1 MKLTDQTEAHLE
13 TNYTPSFS
21 PSPQIQ
27 SALQAGSIE
36 DSVVNTEVYAF
47 RMGSLL
53 VFFRVYLDRRKL
65 MQDYELRLLPNVNH
79 KLIGLDSLE
88 PRKAGEKEE
97 EWLAKL
103 VQNRLKHGIGQLNL
117 IGADSLVFLTNSILV
132 SLNYTDP
139 ILNPKDDHFVN
150 ERLLGDRVLGSR
162 SDLDTAERA
171 LNSLMNLNNLNS
183 VYGHKNKTLRG
194 RINLATANL
203 SDRKEHTKAVKKLNG
218 ADGGGVNSVSI
229 SSNGAIA
236 GSSSTTSSTTT
247 QPSTTKAVVEIFTNT
262 PSYATTSTLKQTI
275 TMRPIIQRF
284 TTQSSPADRFNH
296 SSFLYSSP
304 ALNRV
309 HTNRLDKPQLFNS
322 LLSSST
328 ATLSTTSSPTGN
340 SSCLLS

>member
-1 MKLTDQTEAHLE
+1 M
-13 TNYTPSFS
+13 
-21 PSPQIQ
+21 
-27 SALQAGSIE
+27 
-36 DSVVNTEVYAF
+36 VNTEVYAF

-65 MQDYELRLLPNVNH
+65 MQDYALRLLPNVNH

-88 PRKAGEKEE
+88 PRRVGEKEE

-103 VQNRLKHGIGQLNL
+103 VQNRLKYGIGQLNL
-117 IGADSLVFLTNSILV
+117 IGSDSLVFLTNSILV
-132 SLNYTDP
+132 SLNYTDS

-171 LNSLMNLNNLNS
+171 LNSLMNLNS

-194 RINLATANL
+194 RINLAAANL
-203 SDRKEHTKAVKKLNG
+203 SDRKEHTKAVKKLSDGSG
-218 ADGGGVNSVSI
+218 ASGGVNSVSI
-229 SSNGAIA
+229 SSNGQMS
-236 GSSSTTSSTTT
+236 SSSTSTTT
-247 QPSTTKAVVEIFTNT
+247 QPSTTKPVVEIFTNT

-284 TTQSSPADRFNH
+284 TTQSSPDKFNH

-304 ALNRV
+304 ALNRA

-328 ATLSTTSSPTGN
+328 ATLSTTGSPTGN
-340 SSCLLS
+340 SSCLFAFLIKNSNSSISFIPEHSRTLFVSHCPAPSKPPNR

>member
-1 MKLTDQTEAHLE
+1 
-13 TNYTPSFS
+13 
-21 PSPQIQ
+21 
-27 SALQAGSIE
+27 
-36 DSVVNTEVYAF
+36 
-47 RMGSLL
+47 
-53 VFFRVYLDRRKL
+53 
-65 MQDYELRLLPNVNH
+65 MQNYELRLLPNVNH

-88 PRKAGEKEE
+88 PKKAGEKEE

-103 VQNRLKHGIGQLNL
+103 VQNRIKYGIGQLNL
-117 IGADSLVFLTNSILV
+117 IGTDGPVFLTNSILV

-171 LNSLMNLNNLNS
+171 LNSLINLNS

-194 RINLATANL
+194 RINLAAANL

-218 ADGGGVNSVSI
+218 ADGSSSVNSVSI
-229 SSNGAIA
+229 T
-236 GSSSTTSSTTT
+236 GSSSTSSTTT

-284 TTQSSPADRFNH
+284 TTQSNPNKFNH
-296 SSFLYSSP
+296 SSFFYSSP
-304 ALNRV
+304 ALNRE
-309 HTNRLDKPQLFNS
+309 HTNRLDKPQLFNPM
-322 LLSSST
+322 LSSST

>member
-1 MKLTDQTEAHLE
+1 
-13 TNYTPSFS
+13 
-21 PSPQIQ
+21 
-27 SALQAGSIE
+27 
-36 DSVVNTEVYAF
+36 
-47 RMGSLL
+47 MGSLL

-88 PRKAGEKEE
+88 PRRAGEKEE

-103 VQNRLKHGIGQLNL
+103 VQNRLKYGIGQLNL
-117 IGADSLVFLTNSILV
+117 IGGDSLVFLTNSILV

-162 SDLDTAERA
+162 SDPMDTAERA
-171 LNSLMNLNNLNS
+171 LNSLMNLNS

-194 RINLATANL
+194 RINLTAANL

-218 ADGGGVNSVSI
+218 ADGVNSSG
-229 SSNGAIA
+229 NGQMS
-236 GSSSTTSSTTT
+236 SSSTSTTT
-247 QPSTTKAVVEIFTNT
+247 QPSTTKPVVEIFTNT

-284 TTQSSPADRFNH
+284 TTQSSPDKFNH
-296 SSFLYSSP
+296 SSFFYSSP
-304 ALNRV
+304 ALNRA
-309 HTNRLDKPQLFNS
+309 HTNRLDKPQFFNS